1 MLTLDRLREVN
12 ATKDVLT
19 ETGIE
24 VVIVE
29 GHAHQAIEAHDPLGV
44 KAR

>member
-12 ATKDVLT
+12 ATTDVVT
-19 ETGIE
+19 ETGTE
-24 VVIVE
+24 AVIVE
-29 GHAHQAIEAHDPLGV
+29 GRAHQAIEAQDPLVV

>member
-12 ATKDVLT
+12 AMTDVAT
-19 ETGIE
+19 ETGTV

-29 GHAHQAIEAHDPLGV
+29 GHAHQAIEAQDLLVV

>member
-12 ATKDVLT
+12 ATTDVVT
-19 ETGIE
+19 ETGTE

-29 GHAHQAIEAHDPLGV
+29 DHVHQAIEAQGPLAV